1 MHSGPAR
8 IRPGRADDAAALA
21 RLCTE
26 LGYPSTQE
34 QLAERLHRLDAVDHA
49 LFVAEAPA
57 HGEAPAGEA
66 PADAGGARS
75 GALLGVVDVHTRVV
89 LEEDPFAE
97 LIALVV
103 TDDARGGGVGSALVA
118 EAVRWARSRGLPKLW
133 VRVSLWREHT
143 PRFYESLGFHLYKEQ
158 RVFELPL

>member
-1 MHSGPAR
+1 MEPGPAR

-26 LGYPSTQE
+26 LGYPSEEE
-34 QLAERLHRLDAVDHA
+34 QLRARLRRLEHVEHG
-49 LFVAEAPA
+49 LFVAEGGG
-57 HGEAPAGEA
+57 GEL
-66 PADAGGARS
+66 R
-75 GALLGVVDVHTRVV
+75 GVVDVQARLV

-103 TDDARGGGVGSALVA
+103 TDDARGEGIGSALVTR
-118 EAVRWARSRGLPKLW
+118 AVLWARDHGLSRLW
-133 VRVSLWREHT
+133 VRVSLWREGT
-143 PRFYESLGFHLYKEQ
+143 PRFYESLGFRLRKQQ